1 MANDMTTQ
9 TVVVLVILGLGFIG
23 SLLLLGTSQ
32 GKLYMQ
38 ETLLILIE
46 ITLLAIY
53 MDMQK
58 FKNKIGGKK

>member
-1 MANDMTTQ
+1 MGAELSTQ
-9 TVVVLVILGLGFIG
+9 VAIVVVILGLGFIG
-23 SLLLLGTSQ
+23 ALLMLGMSQ
-32 GKLYMQ
+32 GKFYMT

-58 FKNKIGGKK
+58 LGKIGGKK